1 MTLKDHADTLTHELP
16 LPRRRGRPSTGEA
29 MTPAQRKRAQRSR
42 DRAASMA
49 DDWTSCTTERLL
61 RELGSCVSYGLCLTA
76 QAVASELQA
85 RAQSVYDL
93 KLEKARQDR
102 EAVTV
107 TQNSVVH
114 LPMPEPVTVTE
125 NAGDDLD
132 GCVEP
137 APAPVKRA
145 KPAPKYRYAATGET
159 WSGRGKAP
167 KWVQVFVARGGLLDD
182 LLL

>member
-1 MTLKDHADTLTHELP
+1 MTLKDHTDTVTRELP

-29 MTPAQRKRAQRSR
+29 MTPAQRKRAQRAR
-42 DRAASMA
+42 DRAASMS

-61 RELGSCVSYGLCLTA
+61 RELGLCVSFGLCLTA
-76 QAVASELQA
+76 QAVVSELLA

-93 KLEKARQDR
+93 KLEKVRQDR
-102 EAVTV
+102 EAVIV

-125 NAGDDLD
+125 KAGDDLD
-132 GCVEP
+132 DCEEP
-137 APAPVKRA
+137 APVPAKRA
-145 KPAPKYRYAATGET
+145 KAASKYRHAATGET